1 MEEKTDRLNKLSL
14 LNEELERAVNEKDRE
29 NDKLSMTLREL
40 QQVRSADRLNLCFQ
54 LVSSTM
60 LTSCALTES

>member
-40 QQVRSADRLNLCFQ
+40 QQVRTVDSTAVYNLFPPC
-54 LVSSTM
+54 
-60 LTSCALTES
+60 